1 MATTALIVDDEAQ
14 CRDTLSSLLAERHPN
29 IHVIGIAND
38 VPSGTALALA
48 HMPDLLFLDVVM
60 GRMTGFDLLKAI
72 APHRPHVIFT
82 TAHEGY
88 AVRAIRFNA
97 VDYLLKPVVPEELDD
112 AIHRALI
119 ALGGTKSPADV
130 TSLLHQVANDRQIAL
145 PTSEGLTMVQ
155 IEEILYCSSD
165 NNYTEVYLRDEKGG
179 VDGGAG
185 AALGRGIPDPRSRL
199 PNSHLWILE
208 SVYVMRFVET
218 NRNSVN
224 PTHIKRE
231 TMKTLTTFLTGAL
244 MLANITTH
252 ARIIRVNSVA
262 AFATT
267 CTDCYQTL
275 DDDTIHLE
283 PADANYGD
291 LTIQKRLVIIGAGY
305 KLGAAPNNIGLQ
317 ANSQTSKVN
326 LLTLNN
332 INSQG
337 TVIMGLHFVDQFGG
351 VTIANTSD
359 ITVSRCYFNS
369 SLDIVFPNGGTGVSN
384 ILVAENFISGSI
396 TLLST
401 GNHALKNAEVAYNV
415 FYGNIAGSNNTV
427 HDNISAT
434 SLVGGDASN
443 QVVNMGNVYNLLVGT
458 DDSKYDILA
467 ASPYNEGGAQ
477 GRGAFSGISPYR
489 LSGIPNIPTIYSL
502 QSTLNT
508 TPGGTVNV
516 TLSTKSNN

>member
-1 MATTALIVDDEAQ
+1 
-14 CRDTLSSLLAERHPN
+14 
-29 IHVIGIAND
+29 
-38 VPSGTALALA
+38 
-48 HMPDLLFLDVVM
+48 
-60 GRMTGFDLLKAI
+60 
-72 APHRPHVIFT
+72 
-82 TAHEGY
+82 
-88 AVRAIRFNA
+88 
-97 VDYLLKPVVPEELDD
+97 
-112 AIHRALI
+112 
-119 ALGGTKSPADV
+119 
-130 TSLLHQVANDRQIAL
+130 
-145 PTSEGLTMVQ
+145 
-155 IEEILYCSSD
+155 
-165 NNYTEVYLRDEKGG
+165 
-179 VDGGAG
+179 
-185 AALGRGIPDPRSRL
+185 
-199 PNSHLWILE
+199 
-208 SVYVMRFVET
+208 MRFVET

-275 DDDTIHLE
+275 ATAYGAAQDDDTIHLE

-369 SLDIVFPNGGTGVSN
+369 SLDIAFPNGGTGVSN

-396 TLLST
+396 THNQFAQTITNLTIRNNIINGNLSFAEAADVIENLLVLNNTLLST
-401 GNHALKNAEVAYNV
+401 GNHALKNADV